1 MNRKKHETSIDQTG
15 KNVADLHIL
24 CGDSLTE
31 LRKLPAES
39 IHCVVTSP
47 PYYKLRDY
55 GVAGQIGQEQ
65 TVDEYVSVLQ
75 ALFAEVRRVLRED
88 GTLWLNLGDSAVRK
102 NKLLIPARVA
112 MALQADEWILRD
124 EIVWAKRTPMPESVR
139 DRPTNSWEPI
149 FLFSKSRTYFYD
161 AVAVAEPSVGPKN
174 TRPFGKTGNS
184 DRNDQGRTYTFSST
198 RNLRNV
204 WTLSPEFYSGG
215 HFAPF
220 PTEIPRRAIL
230 AGTSEKGCCP
240 VCGSPWRRI
249 VEKKRTPGVYGGLRK
264 RADAPG
270 AVTSPSSIF
279 RTGDAVETVTVGWE
293 PTCQCGRTDT
303 VPCTVLDPFGGCGTT
318 GKVALTLGRKAILIE
333 LNPAYCELIRGR
345 CEA

>member
-1 MNRKKHETSIDQTG
+1 MNRTKHETSIGQTG
-15 KNVADLHIL
+15 KNVADLHILL

-31 LRKLPAES
+31 LRKLPAGS
-39 IHCVVTSP
+39 VHCVVTSP

-75 ALFAEVRRVLRED
+75 ELFAEVRRVLRED
-88 GTLWLNLGDSAVRK
+88 GTLWLNIGDSTDRK

-149 FLFSKSRTYFYD
+149 FLFSKSRTNFYD

-174 TRPFGKTGNS
+174 TRPFGKANNG

-204 WTLSPEFYSGG
+204 WTLSPEFYPGG

-240 VCGSPWRRI
+240 VCLAPWRRV
-249 VEKKRTPGVYGGLRK
+249 VEKQPVVDTAGN
-264 RADAPG
+264 
-270 AVTSPSSIF
+270 
-279 RTGDAVETVTVGWE
+279 TGEMVETVTVGWE
-293 PTCQCGRTDT
+293 PTCQCNRTDT
-303 VPCTVLDPFGGCGTT
+303 VPCTVLDSFGGCGTS
-318 GKVALTLGRKAILIE
+318 GKVALELGRKATLIE

-345 CEA
+345 CVA